1 MLPVLTVT
9 LNPALDVM
17 TSTDHLIPQ
26 QKLRCAEPRLDA
38 GGGGV
43 NVSRAIKELGGES
56 RAFVAIGGHTGAQL
70 RTILD
75 RTRIDIDYWPLVGET
90 RSSFTVMEEATAQH
104 YRFVLPGPCISPAE
118 ADAILEKLTSRIDSY
133 TGYVVASGSLPPGVP
148 DDFYARLARRTRDLG
163 GKLVI
168 DTHGAPL
175 RAAAVERP
183 FLIRLNHLEAQ
194 ELLGGDTEAAAH
206 TLGRQLVDNGLCE
219 AAIVTIGADGAIVT
233 LAGRQIEIRPPKVD
247 VRSSVGAGDSF
258 VAALTFGLANGWP
271 LEEAARYGVAAAAAA
286 VTTEATELCKR
297 DTVEAFFGRMG
308 GSLRVAA

>member
-9 LNPALDVM
+9 LNPALDVT
-17 TSTDHLIPQ
+17 TSVDRLLPQ
-26 QKLRCAEPRLDA
+26 QKLRCAAPRLDP

-56 RAFVAIGGHTGAQL
+56 LAFVAIGGNTGAQF
-70 RTILD
+70 RTLLN
-75 RTRIDIDYWPLVGET
+75 RTGIKIEYWPLIEET
-90 RSSFTVMEEATAQH
+90 RSSFTVMEDATSQH

-118 ADAILEKLTSRIDSY
+118 AEAILNKLASRIERY

-148 DDFYARLARRTRDLG
+148 DNFYARLARRTRELG
-163 GKLVI
+163 GRLIV

-175 RAAAVERP
+175 RMATAERP
-183 FLIRLNHLEAQ
+183 YLIRVNHLEAQ
-194 ELLGGDTEAAAH
+194 ELLGGDTDVAAH
-206 TLGRQLVDNGLCE
+206 MLGRQLVGSGLCE
-219 AAIVTIGADGAIVT
+219 AAIVTVGAGGAIV
-233 LAGRQIEIRPPKVD
+233 ASVGHQIEIRPPKVE

-258 VAALTFGLANGWP
+258 VAALTFGLASGWH

-297 DTVEAFFGRMG
+297 ETVDAFFARMG
-308 GSLRVAA
+308 GTLRAAA